1 MAFARII
8 GSFESIAFLKV
19 LHLMCVNVA
28 YSAFQVNFHCRLI
41 THAKITSQWKCFAR
55 QQCIFLSKV
64 IK

>member
-28 YSAFQVNFHCRLI
+28 YSAFQVNFTVALLRTQKLRRSGNVSLDSSAFFCL
-41 THAKITSQWKCFAR
+41 K
-55 QQCIFLSKV
+55 
-64 IK
+64 